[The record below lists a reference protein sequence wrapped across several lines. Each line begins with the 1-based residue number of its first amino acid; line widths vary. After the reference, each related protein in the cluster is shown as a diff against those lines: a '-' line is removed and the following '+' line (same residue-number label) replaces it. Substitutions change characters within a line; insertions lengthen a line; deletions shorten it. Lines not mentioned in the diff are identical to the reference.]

1 MSESEWKG
9 EKRREKKKGIEGGRG
24 GWGEKERGERERER
38 EIVSGCSRL
47 YDGLISK
54 SW

>member
-24 GWGEKERGERERER
+24 GWGGKRKRRERER
-38 EIVSGCSRL
+38 LFLFAQGFMM
-47 YDGLISK
+47 D
-54 SW
+54 